1 MNSPRFNFIILALF
15 GIIVPLVGFSKKSE
29 NSINTWRGLLK
40 KSSECVTW
48 VSATVKV
55 EINAGGR
62 SYPPREEKLEALGT
76 VLANDGLVALSLTK
90 VDPTASIMSRIR
102 IPGASVSVNYT
113 EVNILMKDGAEV
125 PASFLLKDS
134 DLDLAFLLPLP
145 QQETDSTLATFQPVP
160 SSPKKTSLQALDE
173 VVSLGKLNRNLYRQS
188 TLRRGWV
195 DAVIR
200 KPREYYVI
208 GGVSPGT
215 PVFDSSGNW
224 LGVGVYKMASGR
236 PTQVVTLPAAD
247 VLEIAD
253 QVRKRSK

>member
-1 MNSPRFNFIILALF
+1 MIFRFYSIVLATIITQIPLDLF
-15 GIIVPLVGFSKKSE
+15 ANKGVDDVT
-29 NSINTWRGLLK
+29 TWRGLLK
-40 KSSECVTW
+40 EISECVTW

-55 EINAGGR
+55 EVNAGGR

-76 VLANDGLVALSLTK
+76 VLAEDGLVALSLTK

-102 IPGASVSVNYT
+102 IPGSSVNVNYT

-125 PASFLLKDS
+125 PARFLLKDS
-134 DLDLAFLLPLP
+134 DLALAFLLPIRNESKGP
-145 QQETDSTLATFQPVP
+145 NPASFQPVP
-160 SSPKKTSLQALDE
+160 TAGTKPRLEALDE

-195 DAVIR
+195 SAVIE

-208 GGVSPGT
+208 SGVSPGT
-215 PVFDSSGNW
+215 PVFDGTGNW
-224 LGVGVYKMASGR
+224 LGVGVYKMAAGK
-236 PTQVVTLPAAD
+236 PTQVVTLPATD
-247 VLEIAD
+247 VLEIAE